1 MVNKRKHKKRQ
12 DSKRDKPPVGRDKE
26 VAVLLW
32 LMSHGNE
39 DVEKRIFDEWSYTV

>member
-1 MVNKRKHKKRQ
+1 MKNKKSRKKSAKAE
-12 DSKRDKPPVGRDKE
+12 KAKPPEGRDKE

-32 LMSHGNE
+32 LMSLGNE

>member
-1 MVNKRKHKKRQ
+1 MVNKIKHKKRQ
-12 DSKRDKPPVGRDKE
+12 DSKRDKPLEGRDKE